1 MIQTAP
7 NMQTQPR
14 IFNKFQLCILYIYI
28 LYLCSSESWGAT
40 SLPYTF
46 FFAKR
51 TLPATVPSMCSCL
64 TLQLRLFSRLYLCF
78 SEVKIMKVNPSM
90 TPGRGILH
98 VSKFPPERGSGSPS
112 YKSTILPSHTGCF
125 VYWNPSWILPNQ
137 LDMSRDISKKN
148 SINTGNRNAPA
159 VSMDSMDV
167 GCRLDVI
174 GLSISFNWKPR
185 KMRRWKSNPSY
196 DSLNYRNPGVQFSL
210 VDLICMSRISLHL
223 CIFKYISSHVVTT
236 CFIVFPYMQAKN
248 KAASHIFTW
257 KSDLILTAYTIHIHQ
272 KNDYPPS
279 FDQNN
284 LQCKARKEGHLGN
297 TSRVYFRHSFWTP
310 MSTTPRLGREFHLT
324 NTKVKKRGQNWDL
337 QQPMHCSSTPDLFL
351 NKKVDTQ
358 QGYPIMNP
366 KH

>member
-14 IFNKFQLCILYIYI
+14 IFNKFQLIYVH
-28 LYLCSSESWGAT
+28 LRVEALPLCPT
-40 SLPYTF
+40 RF
-46 FFAKR
+46 CCQVR
-51 TLPATVPSMCSCL
+51 TLPSICSWSDPSAV
-64 TLQLRLFSRLYLCF
+64 LFLSAIPMLF
-78 SEVKIMKVNPSM
+78 GSENNEGKSVHNSWPRYPPCKFPQK
-90 TPGRGILH
+90 GILRPH
-98 VSKFPPERGSGSPS
+98 TSLQS
-112 YKSTILPSHTGCF
+112 YLHQGCF
-125 VYWNPSWILPNQ
+125 VYWNPSWILPNR
-137 LDMSRDISKKN
+137 LDMSRVISKKN

-210 VDLICMSRISLHL
+210 VDLICMSRILLHL

-272 KNDYPPS
+272 KKTTTHPPS
-279 FDQNN
+279 TKITFSAKPER
-284 LQCKARKEGHLGN
+284 KA
-297 TSRVYFRHSFWTP
+297 T
-310 MSTTPRLGREFHLT
+310 
-324 NTKVKKRGQNWDL
+324 
-337 QQPMHCSSTPDLFL
+337 
-351 NKKVDTQ
+351 
-358 QGYPIMNP
+358 
-366 KH
+366 